1 MHNEP
6 GPQFPPFTEL
16 GRQRKVYRY
25 RDEVRVDIL
34 PPAGL
39 LVGLAATVWFIS
51 NPSGFISVLPLTIPV
66 TLLLLASAFALDRHY
81 RSQSFAI
88 YDGGLAIA
96 GKHGLRQ
103 VRWEEIAWLDNK
115 GDDPEVEPLD
125 LFIHTVQ
132 GEAIGIPRVYEGSN
146 ELWAAI
152 KSGVHRAQAHRRRPR
167 HVPGMDK
174 RYAR

>member
-6 GPQFPPFTEL
+6 GSQFPPVTEL

-34 PPAGL
+34 PSAGL
-39 LVGLAATVWFIS
+39 LVALGATAWFIS
-51 NPSGFISVLPLTIPV
+51 NPSGFMSLLPLTIPV
-66 TLLLLASAFALDRHY
+66 ALLLLTSAFVLDRHY

-96 GKHGLRQ
+96 DKHGLRQ

-115 GDDPEVEPLD
+115 GDDPDVELLD
-125 LFIHTVQ
+125 LYIHTVQ
-132 GEAIGIPRVYEGSN
+132 GEAIGIPRIYEGSH

-152 KSGVHRAQAHRRRPR
+152 KSGVHREQVHRQRPR
-167 HVPGMDK
+167 DG
-174 RYAR
+174 ARNG